1 MAAANLNTYFGKL
14 LVEEL
19 RRCGAGRF
27 VVSPGS
33 RSTPI
38 TLAVAADEAVET
50 RVHFDERGAGWFA
63 LGWAKAVGG
72 PVCLVCTS
80 GTAAANYLPAVVEAS
95 MSSVPLIVLTAD
107 RPPELIDAGAN
118 QAIIQPGLYGKYA
131 RWEAALPCP
140 GPDVPPESLLTA
152 VDQAVYRATN
162 SPAGPVHL
170 DCMFREPLTPSI
182 HEPLWPDTPRVER
195 WRHQDGVY
203 TSYSVTF
210 PAMEPMM
217 TESLAQ
223 TVDAAERGVI
233 IAGQI
238 TDPEKTAAVAA
249 LAERLQWPLFPD
261 VLSGMR
267 LNVRCATSILYYD
280 QALQSRRSFDEFRP
294 DVVLQ
299 FGTPVTSK
307 VLTQALRDHTPR
319 HYMLVAEHPYRHD
332 PIHGVMTRVEMPIAE
347 FCNELMLTVAPA
359 ESNEWLAKWVETSL
373 KASQALSEID
383 AGGLTEPAVARLVST
398 MMPKDSLLFLG
409 NSMPIRDFDM
419 FGAPGGRR
427 YNVFGNRGASGIDG
441 NIATAAGLAML
452 GHPVIA
458 VIGDLAFLHDVNSL
472 QLLHDLPGP
481 VVLVVI
487 NNNGGGIFS
496 FLPIAKATEYFEEYW
511 AAPHG
516 MNFGEIAAAFGVQY
530 ARPES
535 PNEFVAQY
543 ERYRRAEQ
551 SAIMEVVTDRGRNH
565 ELHVEI
571 RERVIRALEAS

>member
-1 MAAANLNTYFGKL
+1 MAGAEWNAYFGRL

-50 RVHFDERGAGWFA
+50 RVHYDERGAAWFA

-80 GTAAANYLPAVVEAS
+80 GTAAANYLPALIEAS
-95 MSSVPLIVLTAD
+95 MSFVPLIVLTAD
-107 RPPELIDAGAN
+107 RPPELLDAGAN
-118 QAIIQPGLYGKYA
+118 QAIVQPGLYGKYV

-170 DCMFREPLTPSI
+170 DCMFREPLVAVD
-182 HEPLWPDTPRVER
+182 EPRVPDAPRVER
-195 WRHQDGVY
+195 WRRHGGAY
-203 TSYSVTF
+203 TSYSATF

-217 TESLAQ
+217 TESLARA
-223 TVDAAERGVI
+223 VDAAERGVI

-249 LAERLQWPLFPD
+249 LAERLQWPVFPD

-267 LNVRCATSILYYD
+267 LDVRCATSVLYYD
-280 QALQSRRSFDEFRP
+280 QVLQNARCFDEFRP

-307 VLTQALRDHTPR
+307 TLLKALREHPPR
-319 HYMLVAEHPYRHD
+319 HYLLVAEHPYRHD
-332 PIHGVMTRVEMPIAE
+332 PIHGVTARVEMPIAE
-347 FCNELMLTVAPA
+347 FCNELMLAVTPE
-359 ESNEWLAKWVETSL
+359 ESGEWLAKWVEASL
-373 KASQALSEID
+373 TASQAMADIETGD
-383 AGGLTEPAVARLVST
+383 LTEPGVARLVSA
-398 MMPKDSLLFLG
+398 MMPKDGLLLLG

-419 FGAPGGRR
+419 YGAPGGRR

-452 GHPVIA
+452 GHPVVA
-458 VIGDLAFLHDVNSL
+458 VMGDLAFLHDVNSL
-472 QLLHDLPGP
+472 RLLHDVPGQ

-516 MNFGEIAAAFGVQY
+516 MRFGEMASAFGLQY

-535 PNEFVAQY
+535 PGDFAVTY
-543 ERYRRAEQ
+543 ERYRQTEQ
-551 SAIMEVVTDRGRNH
+551 SAIIEVTTERAANH
-565 ELHVEI
+565 ELHEQI
-571 RERVIRALEAS
+571 RERVIRALE